1 MKTVSTETGRKTGLA
16 WRLALFITAG
26 TALIFC
32 AALAF
37 NYIHSRRLIEQQIR
51 NNVEDYTRATVE
63 RLEKELVSV
72 ETATR
77 MVARR
82 SLWLEHDEAELDA
95 LITDTLHTVSNM
107 YGMTIAYDPEVFRE
121 EDVYCAP
128 YHFRSGDGFS
138 RVMLDGNNIN
148 YFYRDWYLI
157 PRVLEKACWTEPYY
171 SKLVGGVLM
180 ATFSQPIFQE
190 ENGTRT
196 FVGIVASDVL
206 LARFREIVNEVH
218 ILSSGSAILLSET
231 GVYITNPD
239 SERVMRESIFDTAE
253 EIGSTALRSAG
264 RDMIRGGSGFV
275 QLEEGQ
281 YRDVDALIYYA
292 PVGRTGWSLVLVLPQ
307 AEVYSEL
314 NVLNRKVGA
323 IALGGFVLLTLMGM
337 LMGRFFAQPVVQV
350 TCLAELLAAG
360 NMGEAQRMLE
370 AYRVQAD
377 RLGTAEYSRLAQAF
391 IKMTEKLITL
401 LASAKDAASRVST
414 SSVQIAASARSLQET
429 GESQAA
435 STTEVYATSRII
447 SDNISALAERMNGLK
462 AEAAASVDLADSGKS
477 ALMKISSAQQHMM
490 KGMDEFARQLDAI
503 TDRTR
508 DIGQIIIT
516 ITQVAN
522 QTNLLSLNAAIEAEK
537 AGVHGRGFAVV
548 ARQIRALADQTSV
561 AVLNIEETITEVQ
574 LSIENSVYSMK
585 QVRNLLQDGSEEIAV
600 LSGDIGVLIEQSRA
614 MGPEF
619 VQANT
624 EMQQQE
630 ESAGQISQAIEMVK
644 QSAMQT
650 RDALAEFQ
658 SVADELNRAAVD
670 LDREMAHFKE

>member
-1 MKTVSTETGRKTGLA
+1 
-16 WRLALFITAG
+16 
-26 TALIFC
+26 
-32 AALAF
+32 
-37 NYIHSRRLIEQQIR
+37 
-51 NNVEDYTRATVE
+51 
-63 RLEKELVSV
+63 
-72 ETATR
+72 
-77 MVARR
+77 
-82 SLWLEHDEAELDA
+82 
-95 LITDTLHTVSNM
+95 
-107 YGMTIAYDPEVFRE
+107 
-121 EDVYCAP
+121 
-128 YHFRSGDGFS
+128 
-138 RVMLDGNNIN
+138 
-148 YFYRDWYLI
+148 
-157 PRVLEKACWTEPYY
+157 
-171 SKLVGGVLM
+171 
-180 ATFSQPIFQE
+180 
-190 ENGTRT
+190 
-196 FVGIVASDVL
+196 
-206 LARFREIVNEVH
+206 
-218 ILSSGSAILLSET
+218 
-231 GVYITNPD
+231 
-239 SERVMRESIFDTAE
+239 
-253 EIGSTALRSAG
+253 
-264 RDMIRGGSGFV
+264 
-275 QLEEGQ
+275 
-281 YRDVDALIYYA
+281 
-292 PVGRTGWSLVLVLPQ
+292 
-307 AEVYSEL
+307 
-314 NVLNRKVGA
+314 
-323 IALGGFVLLTLMGM
+323 
-337 LMGRFFAQPVVQV
+337 
-350 TCLAELLAAG
+350 
-360 NMGEAQRMLE
+360 MLE

-561 AVLNIEETITEVQ
+561 AVLNIEETIMEVQ

-630 ESAGQISQAIEMVK
+630 QSAGQISQAIEMVK